1 MPVPAAILSEPAR
14 RFATATCRAWLAAGL
29 VLLAFVPA
37 ARGAAEWLGWLPF
50 WLLVAPLLVLAQV
63 EALDGFRASAAWVS
77 RSRRALRRRT
87 WRGQARRIARP
98 AARRAVSG

>member
-14 RFATATCRAWLAAGL
+14 RFATATCRAWLAAG
-29 VLLAFVPA
+29 
-37 ARGAAEWLGWLPF
+37 
-50 WLLVAPLLVLAQV
+50 LVLAQV